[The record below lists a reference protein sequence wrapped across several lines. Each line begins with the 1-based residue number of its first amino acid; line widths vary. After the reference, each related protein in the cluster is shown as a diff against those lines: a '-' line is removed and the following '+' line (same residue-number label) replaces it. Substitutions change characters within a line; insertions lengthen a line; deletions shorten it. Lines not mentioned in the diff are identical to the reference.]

1 MKKYLLFIILCALPC
16 FSAEEDTRARSFRF
30 RDIFSYEHPV
40 EKSDHEKKWYLDLFG
55 GYTEKKGNTE
65 TERISYSGAV
75 KYDNN
80 ITAFRISYNGFYGKT
95 GGIKD
100 ENRGTGTLNFSY
112 YLLWRMEVF
121 IFSTAEYNEIIELE
135 HRNNSGGGIKFLF
148 IRNRY
153 VLADLSGAPVY
164 QYEKFEQNR
173 AQEEK
178 RWSLRGRIELNPFND
193 EYMVRYYFYYIP
205 EIGNSSNYRTIHDFS
220 ASKKIMGNVHFR
232 SGYRREFNTY
242 DKSILEEN
250 PLLKKTDEIIYMQLG
265 ITI

>member
-1 MKKYLLFIILCALPC
+1 MELFL
-16 FSAEEDTRARSFRF
+16 
-30 RDIFSYEHPV
+30 
-40 EKSDHEKKWYLDLFG
+40 
-55 GYTEKKGNTE
+55 
-65 TERISYSGAV
+65 
-75 KYDNN
+75 
-80 ITAFRISYNGFYGKT
+80 
-95 GGIKD
+95 
-100 ENRGTGTLNFSY
+100 
-112 YLLWRMEVF
+112 
-121 IFSTAEYNEIIELE
+121 FSTAEYNEIIELE

-153 VLADLSGAPVY
+153 VLADLSAAPVY
-164 QYEKFEQNR
+164 QYEKFEQNQAR
-173 AQEEK
+173 EEK

-232 SGYRREFNTY
+232 GGYRREFNTY
-242 DKSILEEN
+242 DKSILEQN